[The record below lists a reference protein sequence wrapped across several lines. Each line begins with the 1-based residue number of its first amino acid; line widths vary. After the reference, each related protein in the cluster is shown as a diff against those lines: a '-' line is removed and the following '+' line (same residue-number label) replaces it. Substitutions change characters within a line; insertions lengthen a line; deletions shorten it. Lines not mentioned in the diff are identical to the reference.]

1 MKHGIHCGA
10 GVIDADYRGNVGIV
24 LFNFGDKSFTVKVG
38 DRIAQL
44 IIEKISNTF
53 VEVVSDL
60 TETDRG
66 ADGFGSSG
74 RGPLQRAVLD
84 GMGVGWDIG
93 DRDDDDTV

>member
-44 IIEKISNTF
+44 IIEKISITF

-60 TETDRG
+60 TETNRG
-66 ADGFGSSG
+66 TDGFGSSG
-74 RGPLQRAVLD
+74 HGPL
-84 GMGVGWDIG
+84 
-93 DRDDDDTV
+93 

>member
-1 MKHGIHCGA
+1 M
-10 GVIDADYRGNVGIV
+10 
-24 LFNFGDKSFTVKVG
+24 KVG

-44 IIEKISNTF
+44 IIEKISITF

-74 RGPLQRAVLD
+74 RGPLQRAALD